1 VWSWRRYSKP
11 ARRVPNTFSLLCI
24 VTKASLPRRDRNVRR
39 FVVAGTLAAMAWWF
53 FLSQVHWLMGSG
65 QPAAPPQVIELQV
78 MELPPAPRATETP
91 QGKVR
96 RDAVTASHGTPPV
109 QRQPQVAR
117 SSAVRQAPR
126 VLPLPHRAPDAQ
138 QGATAARQD
147 TPTTPESKAAPAPG
161 DDIAQ
166 QGAPSSAGGS
176 PATVSQQARLLSQ
189 PLPEVPD
196 DLRDQAFQAVAVAR
210 FAVHADGTFDVELVK
225 PTQNPRLN
233 QILLATLGQ
242 WRFFPAIENGRPVES
257 HQDVRVHFNVN

>member
-1 VWSWRRYSKP
+1 M
-11 ARRVPNTFSLLCI
+11 
-24 VTKASLPRRDRNVRR
+24 TKASPSHRTRNVRR
-39 FVVAGTLAAMAWWF
+39 FIVAGTLAAMAWWF

-65 QPAAPPQVIELQV
+65 QPAAPPQAIELQV

-96 RDAVTASHGTPPV
+96 RDAVAGSHGTPPV
-109 QRQPQVAR
+109 QRQPQVER
-117 SSAVRQAPR
+117 NSTVHKAPR
-126 VLPLPHRAPDAQ
+126 VLPLPHPTPDAQ

-147 TPTTPESKAAPAPG
+147 APTPPQSNAPPAPG

-166 QGAPSSAGGS
+166 HGMPSSAGGS
-176 PATVSQQARLLSQ
+176 PATVSQQARVLSQ

-196 DLRDQAFQAVAVAR
+196 DLREQGYQAIAVAR
-210 FAVHADGTFDVELVK
+210 FTVHADGTFDVELVK

-233 QILLATLGQ
+233 QILLATLRQ
-242 WRFFPAIENGRPVES
+242 WRFFPAIENGRPTET